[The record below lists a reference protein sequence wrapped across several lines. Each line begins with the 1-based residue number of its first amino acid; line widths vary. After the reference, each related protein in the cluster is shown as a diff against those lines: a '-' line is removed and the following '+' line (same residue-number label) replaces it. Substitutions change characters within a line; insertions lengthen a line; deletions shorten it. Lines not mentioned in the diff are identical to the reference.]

1 MSREKSEKWRENSS
15 EGQCYKTG
23 TILLMY
29 TIGASIRYSLIFSR
43 YQSIIGNHIEVSTPL
58 NSWKRVS
65 EGLYLQ
71 SKGINPYEGDLLH
84 EAPIIMLL
92 YQTLTRSLNLPVEI
106 IFLITDLAT
115 AVVLY
120 FVARRYMFQLFTQ
133 QEHHKEEYAEDGK
146 EFLLSGPDFL
156 NSPVFV
162 AAAFL
167 FNPYTIFNCVG
178 LSTIVF
184 HNFFLALFLCFM
196 LYGSVVLSTLFL
208 AVCTMMSLYPVI
220 LVLPL
225 FLHFLEIY
233 KSKTRG
239 FCVVTL
245 FAATIVALKV
255 VSSALTN
262 GDDYM
267 RGVYGF
273 ILTVPD
279 LQPNIGLFWYFF
291 TEMFDH
297 FRDLFICSFQINATI
312 LYLVPLSIK
321 FRKDPFLLTV
331 AVLFLVSVF
340 KSYPCLGDVGFVL
353 SLLPCFIHLFNYSQQ
368 GFLVGVIFL
377 ITSALGPILWHL
389 WIYSNSANANFY
401 FGVTLA
407 FAIAQIFLVTDILFA
422 YLKRQ
427 FCLKHGKER
436 KIDGKDALLILE

>member
-1 MSREKSEKWRENSS
+1 
-15 EGQCYKTG
+15 
-23 TILLMY
+23 
-29 TIGASIRYSLIFSR
+29 
-43 YQSIIGNHIEVSTPL
+43 
-58 NSWKRVS
+58 
-65 EGLYLQ
+65 
-71 SKGINPYEGDLLH
+71 
-84 EAPIIMLL
+84 
-92 YQTLTRSLNLPVEI
+92 
-106 IFLITDLAT
+106 
-115 AVVLY
+115 
-120 FVARRYMFQLFTQ
+120 MFQLFTQ
-133 QEHHKEEYAEDGK
+133 QEHHKDEYAEDGK

-273 ILTVPD
+273 YFDRPRFATKHWIIL
-279 LQPNIGLFWYFF
+279 
-291 TEMFDH
+291 
-297 FRDLFICSFQINATI
+297 
-312 LYLVPLSIK
+312 
-321 FRKDPFLLTV
+321 
-331 AVLFLVSVF
+331 VLFHRNVRPF
-340 KSYPCLGDVGFVL
+340 PR
-353 SLLPCFIHLFNYSQQ
+353 SLHLFVPNQR
-368 GFLVGVIFL
+368 
-377 ITSALGPILWHL
+377 H
-389 WIYSNSANANFY
+389 NSLFSSSFY
-401 FGVTLA
+401 QVS
-407 FAIAQIFLVTDILFA
+407 
-422 YLKRQ
+422 
-427 FCLKHGKER
+427 
-436 KIDGKDALLILE
+436 

>member
-1 MSREKSEKWRENSS
+1 MAHGKTEKCE
-15 EGQCYKTG
+15 QDCYKGGTVLFMYLTG
-23 TILLMY
+23 L
-29 TIGASIRYSLIFSR
+29 GIRYWLMFSR
-43 YQSIIGNHIEVSTPL
+43 YQSIIANHIEISTPL

-65 EGLYLQ
+65 EGLCLQ

-84 EAPIIMLL
+84 EAPITILF
-92 YQTLTRSLNLPVEI
+92 YKVLTQWWKLDI
-106 IFLITDLAT
+106 KTIFLAFDAGT

-120 FVARRYMFQLFTQ
+120 FVAKKYMFHLFIE
-133 QEHHKEEYAEDGK
+133 QEENKKQYALNSK
-146 EFLLSGPDFL
+146 EFLLSGSDFV

-162 AAAFL
+162 ASAFL

-178 LSTIVF
+178 QSTVVF
-184 HNFFLALFLCFM
+184 HNFFIALFLFCM
-196 LYGSVVLSTLFL
+196 LSGSVILSVLSL
-208 AVCTMMSLYPVI
+208 AICTMMSFYPI
-220 LVLPL
+220 VLIIPL
-225 FLHFLEIY
+225 FLYSNGIY
-233 KSKTRG
+233 KSKFRAILTPIL
-239 FCVVTL
+239 FIATL
-245 FAATIVALKV
+245 AAFITISIGL
-255 VSSALTN
+255 SN
-262 GDDYM
+262 GTAFM
-267 RGVYGF
+267 KNVYGF

-297 FRDLFICSFQINATI
+297 FRDLFISSFQINATV
-312 LYLVPLSIK
+312 LYLIPLSVK
-321 FRKDPFLLTV
+321 FRKDPFLLTF
-331 AVLFLVSVF
+331 AILCLISVF

-377 ITSALGPILWHL
+377 ITTALGPILWHL

-422 YLKRQ
+422 YLKRE
-427 FCLKHGKER
+427 FCLNHGKER

>member
-1 MSREKSEKWRENSS
+1 MPAEKSEKYVENRP
-15 EGQCYKTG
+15 EQRCYKTG

-29 TIGASIRYSLIFSR
+29 TVGASIRYWLIFSR

-84 EAPIIMLL
+84 EAPVTMLL
-92 YQTLTRSLNLPVEI
+92 YRTLTQSLKLPVEI
-106 IFLITDLAT
+106 TFLIFDIGT
-115 AVVLY
+115 AVLLY
-120 FVARRYMFQLFTQ
+120 FIARRYMFQLFVQ
-133 QEHHKEEYAEDGK
+133 QEESKEEYSEDSK
-146 EFLLSGPDFL
+146 EFLLAGPDFL

-167 FNPYTIFNCVG
+167 FNPYMVFNCVG
-178 LSTIVF
+178 LSTTVF
-184 HNFFLALFLCFM
+184 HNFFLALFLCSM
-196 LYGSVVLSTLFL
+196 LYGSILLSTVSL
-208 AVCTMMSLYPVI
+208 AFCTMMSLSKIRAFVTVGVFI
-220 LVLPL
+220 LVMV
-225 FLHFLEIY
+225 
-233 KSKTRG
+233 S
-239 FCVVTL
+239 
-245 FAATIVALKV
+245 LKYISTV
-255 VSSALTN
+255 LSN
-262 GDDYM
+262 GDAFIKN
-267 RGVYGF
+267 VYGF

-312 LYLVPLSIK
+312 LYLIPLSIK
-321 FRKDPFLLTV
+321 FRNDPFLLTT
-331 AVLFLVSVF
+331 AVLFLISVF

-377 ITSALGPILWHL
+377 ITTALGPILWHL

-422 YLKRQ
+422 YLKRE
-427 FCLKHGKER
+427 FCLKNGKDR